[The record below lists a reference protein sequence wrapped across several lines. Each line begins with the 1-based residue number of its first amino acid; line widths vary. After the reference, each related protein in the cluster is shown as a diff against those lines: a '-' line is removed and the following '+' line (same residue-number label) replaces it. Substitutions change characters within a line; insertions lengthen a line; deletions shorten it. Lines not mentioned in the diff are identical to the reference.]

1 MGPKN
6 KPCQHKDV
14 FERMNYLYQAS
25 HFMVSKNR
33 SFASY
38 YGNNI
43 IGCAKK
49 AVLRIEPNLKRT
61 ICKHCHTPLIPGETA
76 RVRLMS
82 KPIKGIR
89 WTCLT
94 CMNTRRFPTKEGY
107 KLWLDQPEAVVE
119 ILDYT
124 SQSEENVQTSQ
135 VREKCSGSE
144 KDVSN
149 INEEA
154 KQQDKT

>member
-1 MGPKN
+1 
-6 KPCQHKDV
+6 
-14 FERMNYLYQAS
+14 
-25 HFMVSKNR
+25 
-33 SFASY
+33 
-38 YGNNI
+38 
-43 IGCAKK
+43 
-49 AVLRIEPNLKRT
+49 LKRT